1 MALRV
6 LFRLAVVFHRNNSTP
21 AGLTLVES
29 VVAITL
35 LGIGLTSTITAL
47 TKFNAFASS
56 SRNLTGAYTTVMTQ
70 IDAIESASPF
80 DPLHVSETGA
90 ADPLIPAVLTLDTDR
105 QLPLPIGPLVE
116 DVRVYLY
123 KDPNDPSKDIVV
135 VNGKRKTSVVDVSQT
150 YGGVSLP
157 MRRATVSV
165 DYTYL
170 GRNYSYSM
178 STLRSSDG

>member
-1 MALRV
+1 M
-6 LFRLAVVFHRNNSTP
+6 VFHKNNRLS
-21 AGLTLVES
+21 AGLTIVEA

-70 IDAIESASPF
+70 IDAIESAAPF

-90 ADPLIPAVLTLDTDR
+90 TDPLVPSVLALDSTR
-105 QLPLPIGPLVE
+105 PGGTPLTE
-116 DVRVYLY
+116 TVRVYLY
-123 KDPNDPSKDIVV
+123 KDPDKDPADPTSDVVV
-135 VNGKRKTSVVDVSQT
+135 VNGTRKTSVVDASQT
-150 YGGVSLP
+150 YNGVTLP
-157 MRRATVSV
+157 MRRATVSI

-170 GRNYSYSM
+170 GRNYSFSM
-178 STLRSSDG
+178 STLRSSDQ